1 MNVKVSIVI
10 PCYNVMAYIE
20 DCLNSIFLQTYKNYE
35 IVLVDDCST
44 DKTVS
49 VIEQIIR
56 RNSDKEILLLQH
68 DRNKGVS
75 ETRNTGIRDA
85 KGDYIFFVDSD
96 DELTEQCLEKLVAPL
111 TSKSYDVVIGC
122 NYVIDIANNTQI
134 VSGASTL
141 QEVCKPMSEL
151 ANGNIP
157 IPVWNKLYRKDL
169 IMEKDLF
176 FIPGIIHEDLVWIYK
191 LALSSENF
199 FFIPDI
205 TYKYFIRKHSLMS
218 SLSIEKDVLMYLD
231 VFIYMQQIANDSFL
245 NMHGAYN
252 LWEIKKSGLLYSLL
266 TLNMG
271 ELYKNTYMA
280 MRIRYEQPSIKT
292 LFKQKMI
299 GLKEF
304 VRDVHYCM
312 PVKLGMFYK
321 RMFYVVFYK
330 VRGKAENIFRV

>member
-10 PCYNVMAYIE
+10 PCYNVMTYIK

-35 IVLVDDCST
+35 IILVDDCST
-44 DKTVS
+44 DNTIS
-49 VIEQIIR
+49 VIKQIIG
-56 RNSDKEILLLQH
+56 RNQDKEILLLQH
-68 DRNKGVS
+68 DTNKGVS
-75 ETRNTGIRDA
+75 ETRNTGIRNA
-85 KGDYIFFVDSD
+85 KGDYILFVDSD
-96 DELTEQCLEKLVAPL
+96 DELTEQCLEKLIAPL
-111 TSKSYDVVIGC
+111 SSKFYDVVIGR
-122 NYVIDIANNTQI
+122 NYVIDKANNTQI

-141 QEVCKPMSEL
+141 QEVCKPMHEL
-151 ANGNIP
+151 AGGNVP

-169 IMEKDLF
+169 IIGKDLF

-191 LALSSENF
+191 LALSSKNF

-205 TYKYFIRKHSLMS
+205 TYRYYIRKHSLMS
-218 SLSIEKDVLMYLD
+218 SLTIEKDVLMYLD
-231 VFIYMQQIANDSFL
+231 VFLYMQQMANDRFL

-266 TLNMG
+266 TLNLR
-271 ELYKNTYMA
+271 ELYNSTYIA
-280 MRIRYEQPSIKT
+280 IRQRYEQPSVRS

-299 GLKEF
+299 GLKEV

-321 RMFYVVFYK
+321 RMFYMIFYK
-330 VRGKAENIFRV
+330 IRGKAENIFRV